1 MVLLQLLPKVP
12 RELRGV
18 QTAKEVE
25 DQNQKEI
32 PVICRD
38 PRLCQQGKSY
48 FLSYG
53 MAGPGGNPNLR
64 EMSS

>member
-38 PRLCQQGKSY
+38 QRQCQQGKSY

-53 MAGPGGNPNLR
+53 IAWRGGNSNL
-64 EMSS
+64 